1 MKKTILL
8 SISLLMINFVTSQD
22 INNYLDKYKL
32 YPNMISQHPD
42 SEWFL
47 STKPVKSGTPE
58 LVKITPISPTEA
70 KIDTLDYG
78 FYLNIS
84 KLSNDGDHL
93 LYAFADTIQDVRKTY
108 MRPYKNGELGEPTDF
123 RALTGLESLTYFM
136 IDKDDN
142 VYFYSYSKQPK
153 GIYRVM
159 KQEDGSYS
167 EAELII
173 PKRPDLVPFS
183 PLLLD
188 ENTML
193 MAIHGEEDK
202 STKGIY
208 VSRKTKVGWQK
219 PVKLKDWPYGWS
231 LGFDKDKNIIY
242 INKRTRRIE
251 RFDPKTTKQAI
262 EIAFKNI
269 K

>member
-8 SISLLMINFVTSQD
+8 SICFLVMKVVTSQD
-22 INNYLDKYKL
+22 INTYLDKYKL

-42 SEWFL
+42 GEWFL

-58 LVKITPISPTEA
+58 LVKITPVSLTEA

-108 MRPYKNGELGEPTDF
+108 MRPYKNGELGKPTDF

-136 IDKDDN
+136 VDKDEN

-159 KQEDGSYS
+159 KQEGGSYS

-188 ENTML
+188 EKTML

-202 STKGIY
+202 STQGIY
-208 VSRKTKVGWQK
+208 VSWKTKDNWQK
-219 PVKLKDWPYGWS
+219 PVKLKYWPYGWS
-231 LGFDKDKNIIY
+231 LGFDQDGNIIY
-242 INKRTRRIE
+242 LNAKTRRIE
-251 RFDPKTTKQAI
+251 SFDKKATMTTIKTR
-262 EIAFKNI
+262 I

>member
-8 SISLLMINFVTSQD
+8 SISLLIMNFVTSQN
-22 INNYLDKYKL
+22 INTYLDKYKL

-42 SEWFL
+42 GEWFL
-47 STKPVKSGTPE
+47 STKPIESGTPE
-58 LVKITPISPTEA
+58 LVKITPVSRTEA

-123 RALTGLESLTYFM
+123 RAFTGLESLTYFM

-142 VYFYSYSKQPK
+142 VYFYSYSKSPK
-153 GIYRVM
+153 GIYRVL
-159 KQEDGSYS
+159 KQEDGKYS
-167 EAELII
+167 EAELLI

-183 PLLLD
+183 PLFLD
-188 ENTML
+188 DETML
-193 MAIHGEEDK
+193 MAIHGEEDQ
-202 STKGIY
+202 STNGIY
-208 VSRKTKVGWQK
+208 VSIKKNNTWKK
-219 PVKLKDWPYGWS
+219 PVKMEDMPYGWS
-231 LGFDKDKNIIY
+231 LGFDKNGHVIY
-242 INKRTRRIE
+242 INAKTRRIE
-251 RFDPKTTKQAI
+251 RYSQNTIRKAIDKTI
-262 EIAFKNI
+262 
-269 K
+269 